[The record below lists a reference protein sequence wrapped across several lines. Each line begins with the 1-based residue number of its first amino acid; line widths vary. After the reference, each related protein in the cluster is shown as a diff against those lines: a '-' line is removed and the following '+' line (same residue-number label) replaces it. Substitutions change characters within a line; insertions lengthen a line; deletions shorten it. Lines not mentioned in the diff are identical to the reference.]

1 MNYFKKLALHIKIM
15 IQPFREKKDFLQI
28 KYASVFIDADKK
40 EEENQSFIDSNSFA
54 SVCRYAGN
62 TTLLLELPKIVE
74 NPI

>member
-1 MNYFKKLALHIKIM
+1 M
-15 IQPFREKKDFLQI
+15 
-28 KYASVFIDADKK
+28 KYASAFIDADKK

-74 NPI
+74 NAI